1 MKHIDK
7 TIIGKLPPR
16 SKEVMWLDANE
27 ENSEAQLKAF
37 INGKWQPVVG
47 SSGGS
52 GFTENVIEITYSKL
66 KNLRGN
72 NNLSPGYYYRITD
85 YQCTTTQEGTQSA
98 GHQFDVIV
106 RADDVNILNE
116 NAFAIEHEDDTY
128 FSNANLSAWEL
139 KYSLD
144 NDTNRFAWADP
155 TNGKGVIYYMK
166 DEWDNEC
173 PYDFKNIQY
182 VFIQGFTVTLQT
194 WEIRTKVYGRNETND
209 QTIDGTTYYSWIKV
223 AEPSSGGLDLPDEYW
238 TTTLTLSTS
247 MDRYTIS
254 NGVATKDT
262 NGSIVSASSE
272 DFDTFTFDSQGTD
285 ASLNVSSKTVYGNV
299 ILRYIVS
306 NKIALNK
313 IFARANNTL
322 TYYNNKFGNNCNGNT
337 FGNGCYANIFGDNCN
352 GNTFGNDCY
361 DNTFMNNCY
370 RNTFG
375 NSCYS
380 NTFGNSCY
388 SNTFGDSCYSNTF
401 GRNCYTNTFR
411 YYCSNNTFGNDC
423 FNNTFGSTCSRTTFG
438 NNCLYNTFGDNCHE
452 ATFGDS
458 CHDNTFGNYCTNNTF
473 GNDCNYIT
481 FGSST
486 QSPQSYFENIIFENG
501 NKYINLTC
509 SQTTSSSNKCRNVLV
524 ALGVNNSNTTK
535 TITINA
541 VNQTNRTIVRAAA
554 DTEITV

>member
-7 TIIGKLPPR
+7 TVISKLPPR
-16 SKEVMWLDANE
+16 SNEVMWLDASE
-27 ENSEAQLKAF
+27 ENSDAQLKAF

-47 SSGGS
+47 SGGS
-52 GFTENVIEITYSKL
+52 GSTESIIEITYSEL
-66 KNLRGN
+66 KNLRDDS
-72 NNLSPGYYYRITD
+72 NLSPGCYYRITD
-85 YQCTTTQEGTQSA
+85 YQCTTTQEDTQSA
-98 GHQFDVIV
+98 GHQFDIIV
-106 RADDVNILNE
+106 RADDKYALNE
-116 NAFAIEHEDDTY
+116 NAFAIEHEGDTY
-128 FSNANLSAWEL
+128 FSNANLGAWEL
-139 KYSLD
+139 KYCLD

-155 TNGKGVIYYMK
+155 VNGKGVIYYMK

-194 WEIRTKVYGRNETND
+194 WKIRTKVYGRNETND

-223 AEPSSGGLDLPDEYW
+223 AEPSSGGQDIPDEYW

-322 TYYNNKFGNNCNGNT
+322 TYYNNKFGDS
-337 FGNGCYANIFGDNCN
+337 CY

-361 DNTFMNNCY
+361 SNTFGGNCY

-380 NTFGNSCY
+380 NTFGDSCY
-388 SNTFGDSCYSNTF
+388 GNTFGGNCHTNTF
-401 GRNCYTNTFR
+401 GGNCNTNTFR

-438 NNCLYNTFGDNCHE
+438 NNCSYNTFGNDCHE

-458 CHDNTFGNYCTNNTF
+458 CYNNTFGNYCANNTF

-486 QSPQSYFENIIFENG
+486 QSPQAYFENIIFENG
-501 NKYINLTC
+501 NININLTC
-509 SQTTSSSNKCRNVLV
+509 SQTTSSSSKCQNILV
-524 ALGVNNSNTTK
+524 ALGVNNTTTAK

-541 VNQTNRTIVRAAA
+541 VNQTNRTVVRSAA